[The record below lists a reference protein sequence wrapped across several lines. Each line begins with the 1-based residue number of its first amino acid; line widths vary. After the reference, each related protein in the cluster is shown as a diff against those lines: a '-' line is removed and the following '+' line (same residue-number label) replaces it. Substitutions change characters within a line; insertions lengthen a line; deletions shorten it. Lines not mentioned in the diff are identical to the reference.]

1 MAMNKQ
7 RRTSNI
13 NNIVSYDASGNVTL
27 PAQLS
32 IPGQLKLTGYL
43 NTSSFTGT
51 VVGYLAF
58 DASGNILS
66 ASVPTVLNGTGIVR
80 TVGTNISY
88 ISGTSAQFLKGDGSL
103 DSNTYALSSHTHD
116 DRYFTETE
124 TNDLIV
130 PGLRAGMNITGGG
143 TISVDGSGNVTWS
156 QRFIVISNGRSATSS
171 VAGYFDITVPTAGTV
186 ITGAGGAANKTVVAA
201 GIPLTAWE
209 ALYYILPFGSS
220 NASVAANFRV
230 VNYTVDL
237 TVPYNWLLLCVRN
250 GDGSLFRFTNGF
262 TLGLG
267 DSTAGYETSSNI
279 ANTLVSR
286 DGSGNFSAGTITA
299 ALNGNASTATSA
311 TSATNA
317 TNASFST
324 TQATD
329 NNSTAIATTAYV
341 KSLLGSTTT
350 SGTLDWNHVSNTQP
364 GTSPTLLLASATNG
378 FAGGSIYYHPFNLE
392 YASKNGTGNITQLA
406 IAYGSPGNDI
416 KMRGRY
422 DNVWSS
428 WVTFLNSGNYTDY
441 APTKA
446 GVGATGTWSI
456 NISGT
461 AASETLATVTAR
473 GNIAS
478 GSIQANNFYDAIG
491 SYNVNLG
498 CAGNEGRGV
507 VAGYSGS
514 SYSGIG
520 YNVRH
525 TTTGGVWVAPG
536 TDTSSYL
543 VFGNAGFTFYGAP
556 SGTAGRTLNYITLG
570 SLDALG
576 TFNAVNVT
584 VSGNQTL
591 HHANWNSYAP
601 SLTGTGA
608 SGTWS
613 INVTGD
619 AGTVGGISTARM
631 VLGESGRRRGVSL
644 VTDWNQATF
653 PDAAFLSS
661 ESNTTNAPTTD
672 YIYGVQTSFHRNG
685 PTYRTQFVTALYGNN
700 SYWLRQLGDGA
711 NWTSWVNII
720 HSGNYNSY
728 SPTLTGTGASGTW
741 SININGNAAT
751 VTGGV
756 YTSGNQSISG
766 AKVFSVPDNTYIH
779 TVATADQGLTVFQAN
794 TQADA
799 YMTFHVAG
807 NYAAFFGIGGAEDD
821 LVYGGWSAGAV
832 RHRIL
837 HSGNYTAWAPSLTG
851 TGATGTWGISIT
863 GSAASATTAG
873 AISID
878 NTVTYGRSGLQFA
891 QSPGPAG
898 NDPTAHQ
905 APTGDWWHIL
915 RMNHGNSAGYYSD
928 LAVSM
933 TTNLGLARRV
943 ISNGSQLS
951 GWVTILDS
959 LNYNSYSPTL
969 TGGNASGT
977 WGINVTGN
985 AATVTVSA
993 GNNTGTW
1000 FPIVWHSGNYL
1011 YSSSGLAEILP
1022 SAGYA
1027 RFSYINTTDND
1038 ADAVTRFVIKNGD
1051 NYHRSATTTVAADA
1065 IRAVASGF
1073 WNIVSSQVSINYGN
1087 DSNSNY
1093 YLLWGSGNSVFAT
1106 GNVYVNPSTDTL
1118 YTYAYRGNGNV
1129 GGTGEASWHPAGIYS
1144 GGTNWLYGTVYLNG
1158 NDISGAGQVYAN
1170 GWFRSNNTH
1179 TGLYNQVTTQHWS
1192 SKDNGYWD
1200 ASSTNT
1206 VSSIRFFTGGHL
1218 TDLRGYVFANSS
1230 NELGFQDS
1238 AGTWIIRTVGTANT
1252 YITGALTVSST
1263 VTATAFFESSDIRLK
1278 TVLETNPDKT
1288 VDIDVIKFERKDA
1301 AGVRYG
1307 YSAQDVQKIAP
1318 ELVAGSDFLS
1328 VNYLDLHTLKIA
1340 ALERELRELKAKL
1353 GN

>member
-13 NNIVSYDASGNVTL
+13 NNIVSYDALGNVTL

-51 VVGYLAF
+51 AVGYLAF

-143 TISVDGSGNVTWS
+143 TISVDGSGNINWT
-156 QRFIVISNGRSATSS
+156 QRLIVICNGRSATSS
-171 VAGYFDITVPTAGTV
+171 TSGFFDITVPAAGTV
-186 ITGAGGAANKTVVAA
+186 ITGVGGAANKTVVAA
-201 GIPLTAWE
+201 GIPLAAWE
-209 ALYYILPFGSS
+209 ALYYILPFGSNNS
-220 NASVAANFRV
+220 SVAANFRV
-230 VNYTVDL
+230 VGYTTDI

-250 GDGSLFRFTNGF
+250 GDSPTLFRFRNGL
-262 TLGLG
+262 TLSLS
-267 DSTAGYETSSNI
+267 DSSAGYETN
-279 ANTLVSR
+279 ANVGNTLVSR
-286 DGSGNFSAGTITA
+286 DASGNFSAGTITA
-299 ALNGNASTATSA
+299 ALNGNAATATSA

-341 KSLLGSTTT
+341 KSLLGSITT

-378 FAGGSIYYHPFNLE
+378 FAGGNVYYHPFNLE
-392 YASKNGTGNITQLA
+392 YSSKNGTGNITQLA

-422 DNVWSS
+422 DSVWSS
-428 WVTFLNSGNYTDY
+428 WITFLNSGNYTDY

-456 NISGT
+456 NITGT

-498 CAGNEGRGV
+498 CASNEGRGV

-536 TDTSSYL
+536 PDTSSYL
-543 VFGNAGFTFYGAP
+543 VFGNGGFTFYGAP
-556 SGTAGRTLNYITLG
+556 SGTAGRTLNYTT
-570 SLDALG
+570 LG
-576 TFNAVNVT
+576 TFDSVGNFNAFNVT
-584 VSGNQTL
+584 VNGNQTL
-591 HHANWNSYAP
+591 HAANWNSYAP

-661 ESNTTNAPTTD
+661 ENSTTNAPTTD
-672 YIYGVQTSFHRNG
+672 YTYGVQTSFHRSG
-685 PTYRTQFVTALYGNN
+685 PTYRTQFVTSLYGNN
-700 SYWLRQLGDGA
+700 VYWLRQLGDGA

-741 SININGNAAT
+741 SINVTGNAGS
-751 VTGGV
+751 VTNGV
-756 YTSGNQSISG
+756 YITGNQSISG
-766 AKVFSVPDNTYIH
+766 AKIFSAPSDTYIN
-779 TVATADQGLTVFQAN
+779 TVTSADQGLSVFQAT

-807 NYAAFFGIGGAEDD
+807 NYAAFFGMGGAEDD

-837 HSGNYTAWAPSLTG
+837 HTGNHLSWVPSLNG

-863 GSAASATTAG
+863 GSAASANTAG
-873 AISID
+873 TIIID

-905 APTGDWWHIL
+905 TPTGDWWHIL

-933 TTNLGLARRV
+933 TTNLGLSRRV

-951 GWVTILDS
+951 GWVTILDA

-969 TGGNASGT
+969 IGGNASGT
-977 WGINVTGN
+977 WGISISGN
-985 AATVTVSA
+985 AAT
-993 GNNTGTW
+993 
-1000 FPIVWHSGNYL
+1000 
-1011 YSSSGLAEILP
+1011 
-1022 SAGYA
+1022 
-1027 RFSYINTTDND
+1027 
-1038 ADAVTRFVIKNGD
+1038 
-1051 NYHRSATTTVAADA
+1051 
-1065 IRAVASGF
+1065 AS
-1073 WNIVSSQVSINYGN
+1073 ISSQVTINYNN
-1087 DSNSNY
+1087 DSNSTY
-1093 YLLWGSGNSVFAT
+1093 QMLWGSGNSVYGT
-1106 GNVYVNPSTDTL
+1106 GGIYCNPFTDTI

-1170 GWFRSNNTH
+1170 GWFRNSLNN
-1179 TGLYNQVTTQHWS
+1179 TGLYNENTTQHWS

-1200 ASSTNT
+1200 ASSTT
-1206 VSSIRFFTGGHL
+1206 SVSAIRLFTGGHISAI
-1218 TDLRGYVFANSS
+1218 RGYLFANSS
-1230 NELGFQDS
+1230 NEIGLQDQNGS
-1238 AGTWIIRTVGTANT
+1238 WLIRCASVSNT
-1252 YITGALTVSST
+1252 YLTGTLTATGDVIAFSDARVKENVET
-1263 VTATAFFESSDIRLK
+1263 VTDAVEIVSKLRGVTYNRTDVEDKSRKVGVIAQE
-1278 TVLETNPDKT
+1278 VLEVLPEVVNQGD
-1288 VDIDVIKFERKDA
+1288 DGMY
-1301 AGVRYG
+1301 GVSYG
-1307 YSAQDVQKIAP
+1307 NIVAVLIEAVKEQQAQIQD
-1318 ELVAGSDFLS
+1318 LS
-1328 VNYLDLHTLKIA
+1328 KQIEYLA
-1340 ALERELRELKAKL
+1340 
-1353 GN
+1353 NNQ